1 MKKKFLFLMTL
12 LAVSLLALA
21 EMTVYV
27 YKKDGTKVPYV
38 ASTVDSIGFV
48 NVHTITF
55 NANGGTGSMDVVRVK
70 EGESIALP
78 ANVFTYAKAEF
89 AGWNTKT
96 DGSGTTYA
104 DKATVKP
111 TANMTLYA
119 QWAIAT
125 TGTENGYEWVDLGL
139 PSGLKWATCNVGA
152 NAPQY
157 YGDYYAWGETTTKSN
172 YTNKSVSD
180 KILPLSKDVANV
192 TLGGNWRIPTTIEIN
207 ELRNPDNCIWTETTV
222 NGTKGYTVTS
232 KFNGKSIFLPAGG
245 YKKESSLKN
254 ASTYGYYWSSEFC
267 ITEDNVSY
275 CYATIIGRGDYICE
289 TMVAGYGLNVR
300 AVLPANN
307 TVNPIF
313 IANGGTGTM
322 PEVKT
327 EHGKSITLPANTFTR
342 EGYTFIGWNTASNG
356 DGKQYADKSTI
367 TVVSG
372 MQLYAQWTQERNVK
386 THNGRVYVDLGLP
399 SGTKWATMNVGAISP
414 EDDGDYFAWGDV
426 YAKQIYSSDNYFY
439 ERTGSTLPL
448 VNDAANAN
456 WGGDWRM
463 PTSAEQTE
471 LMNTSYTTWTW
482 TTQNG
487 VKGYKVTSKINGNS
501 IFLPAA
507 GNRVDSSLNQA
518 GSYGNYWNSSYYWSD
533 YSSGASYLDFCSS
546 YVSHGTPTQ
555 HAYKGMSVRPVLA
568 K

>member
-55 NANGGTGSMDVVRVK
+55 NANGGTGSMDMLRVK

-78 ANVFTYAKAEF
+78 ANGFIYAKAEF

-245 YKKESSLKN
+245 YKKESSLKTAN
-254 ASTYGYYWSSEFC
+254 TYGYYWSSEFC
-267 ITEDNVSY
+267 KTEDNVSY
-275 CYATIIGRGDYICE
+275 CYAARIGNGDYICGSME
-289 TMVAGYGLNVR
+289 AGYGINVR

-414 EDDGDYFAWGDV
+414 EDYGDYFAWGEV
-426 YAKQIYSSDNYFY
+426 YVKQIYSSDNYFY
-439 ERTGSTLPL
+439 DGTGSQFSLAY
-448 VNDAANAN
+448 DAANAN

-463 PTSAEQTE
+463 PTREEQVE
-471 LMNTSYTTWTW
+471 LSNTNYTTWTW

-487 VKGYKVTSKINGNS
+487 VKGYKVTSKVNGNS

-507 GNRVDSSLNQA
+507 GYRDNSDLGYA
-518 GSYGNYWNSSYYWSD
+518 GSCGDYWRGSLGANYPDNAYSLYFDLSGRVEGGYYNRYYG
-533 YSSGASYLDFCSS
+533 L
-546 YVSHGTPTQ
+546 
-555 HAYKGMSVRPVLA
+555 SVRPVLA

>member
-139 PSGLKWATCNVGA
+139 PSGLKWAT
-152 NAPQY
+152 
-157 YGDYYAWGETTTKSN
+157 
-172 YTNKSVSD
+172 
-180 KILPLSKDVANV
+180 
-192 TLGGNWRIPTTIEIN
+192 
-207 ELRNPDNCIWTETTV
+207 
-222 NGTKGYTVTS
+222 
-232 KFNGKSIFLPAGG
+232 
-245 YKKESSLKN
+245 
-254 ASTYGYYWSSEFC
+254 
-267 ITEDNVSY
+267 
-275 CYATIIGRGDYICE
+275 
-289 TMVAGYGLNVR
+289 
-300 AVLPANN
+300 
-307 TVNPIF
+307 
-313 IANGGTGTM
+313 
-322 PEVKT
+322 
-327 EHGKSITLPANTFTR
+327 
-342 EGYTFIGWNTASNG
+342 
-356 DGKQYADKSTI
+356 
-367 TVVSG
+367 
-372 MQLYAQWTQERNVK
+372 
-386 THNGRVYVDLGLP
+386 
-399 SGTKWATMNVGAISP
+399 MNVGATTP
-414 EDDGDYFAWGDV
+414 EGYGIYYTWGETRGPKSTYEWSNYKWCKGSFYTHTKYCTDSGYGTV
-426 YAKQIYSSDNYFY
+426 DNKTTLDLSD
-439 ERTGSTLPL
+439 
-448 VNDAANAN
+448 DAANAN
-456 WGGDWRM
+456 WGGNWRM
-463 PTSAEQTE
+463 PTKAELDE
-471 LMNTSYTTWTW
+471 LRNTSYTTWTW

-487 VKGYKVTSKINGNS
+487 VSGRKVTSKVNGNS

-507 GNRVDSSLNQA
+507 GLHSDYTLYVAGSGGCYWSSSLHNTV
-518 GSYGNYWNSSYYWSD
+518 SSKACRLFFDSGKVSSSD
-533 YSSGASYLDFCSS
+533 GYRSDGY
-546 YVSHGTPTQ
+546 
-555 HAYKGMSVRPVLA
+555 SVRPVLA

>member
-104 DKATVKP
+104 DKAIVKP

-152 NAPQY
+152 NAPKY

-207 ELRNPDNCIWTETTV
+207 ELRNPDNCIWTETTM

-232 KFNGKSIFLPAGG
+232 KFNGNSIFLPAGG
-245 YKKESSLKN
+245 YKKESSLKTAN
-254 ASTYGYYWSSEFC
+254 TYGYYWSSEFC
-267 ITEDNVSY
+267 KTEDNVSY
-275 CYATIIGRGDYICE
+275 CYAARIGNGDYICGSME
-289 TMVAGYGLNVR
+289 AGYGINVR

-307 TVNPIF
+307 TANPIF

-367 TVVSG
+367 TIVSG

-414 EDDGDYFAWGDV
+414 EDYGDYFALGEV
-426 YAKQIYSSDNYFY
+426 YVKQIYSSDNYLY
-439 ERTGSTLPL
+439 DGTNSSLSL
-448 VNDAANAN
+448 AYDAANAN

-463 PTSAEQTE
+463 PTREEQGE
-471 LMNTSYTTWTW
+471 LSNTNYTTWTW

-487 VKGYKVTSKINGNS
+487 VKGYKVTSKVNGNS

-507 GNRVDSSLNQA
+507 GYRSGSSLYDA
-518 GSYGNYWNSSYYWSD
+518 GSCGDYWRGSLGTNYPDNAYSLYFDLSGRVEGAYYYGYY
-533 YSSGASYLDFCSS
+533 GL
-546 YVSHGTPTQ
+546 
-555 HAYKGMSVRPVLA
+555 SVRPVLA